1 MQLILRQNFVEQDWI
16 LHNRNHHQKQTLSL
30 TKPDFPLQEISL
42 TYSKNVNSVAL
53 TLKLRNA
60 GSRNSLSVIRAE
72 EMICYEENRF
82 FFYISSTDMQI
93 LLFLHQKYLTR
104 DMGLIYINITRVWT
118 KWSCHKRNMG
128 EQVQTENNN
137 VRLQYSKVGKA
148 EAAKFF
154 FELKI

>member
-1 MQLILRQNFVEQDWI
+1 M
-16 LHNRNHHQKQTLSL
+16 
-30 TKPDFPLQEISL
+30 
-42 TYSKNVNSVAL
+42 
-53 TLKLRNA
+53 
-60 GSRNSLSVIRAE
+60 IRAE

-104 DMGLIYINITRVWT
+104 DMGLSYINITRVWT
-118 KWSCHKRNMG
+118 KRSCHKRNMG

-137 VRLQYSKVGKA
+137 VRLQWSKVEKA

-154 FELKI
+154 SEFKI